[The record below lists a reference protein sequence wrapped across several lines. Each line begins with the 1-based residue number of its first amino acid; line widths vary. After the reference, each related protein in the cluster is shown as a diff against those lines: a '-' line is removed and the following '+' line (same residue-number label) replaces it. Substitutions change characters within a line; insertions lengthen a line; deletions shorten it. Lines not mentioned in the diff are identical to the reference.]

1 MQKKEEWQLL
11 TGEVCLLQQGY
22 FPNGMQ
28 VSLPPEGSPLIMEPM
43 KLGKVIRTLLSLHVL
58 VLAPGHL
65 IADTGEPD
73 LELDYQAALVE
84 ALSLHLESLSPVDGA
99 EVRFDE
105 LRAGLKQLENATL
118 AGKKSREHLAEL
130 ESEIRILPQGVSAYR
145 AQYLQW
151 VRLIAEGE
159 KHLEIRLQKGK
170 IYREV
175 VIRRVTDIGMEIRHL
190 SGSARL
196 RHDDLGEE
204 WQDRFLWTG
213 EEARRSLVAEA
224 SADRKAAALQRYA
237 VEQGRDPVI
246 AREEAKARLYLAE
259 LESSTPIL
267 PAKLEP
273 SEPLELAELE
283 SAELEPA
290 RKVGSP
296 SPGKSR

>member
-1 MQKKEEWQLL
+1 
-11 TGEVCLLQQGY
+11 
-22 FPNGMQ
+22 MQ
-28 VSLPPEGSPLIMEPM
+28 VSLPPEESPLIMKLM
-43 KLGKVIRTLLSLHVL
+43 KLGKVLRTALLLQVL
-58 VLAPGHL
+58 VLALGDL
-65 IADTGEPD
+65 NADTGEVDP
-73 LELDYQAALVE
+73 ELDCQEALVE
-84 ALSLHLESLSPVDGA
+84 ALALHFESLAPVDGA
-99 EVRFDE
+99 EVRFAE
-105 LRAGLKQLENATL
+105 LRMDLKQLEDATL
-118 AGKKSREHLAEL
+118 ARKKSREQLAQL
-130 ESEIRILPQGVSAYR
+130 EREIRILSQGVSAYR

-159 KHLEIRLQKGK
+159 KHPEIRLRKGK

-213 EEARRSLVAEA
+213 EEALRSLVAEA
-224 SADRKAAALQRYA
+224 NADRKAAALQRYA

-259 LESSTPIL
+259 LESSTPIV